1 MRYIFLLLSFTISL
15 PSYAITIGEIV
26 NPAEEFLECK
36 DLQWYEKVVCEIAA
50 DKFYGEL
57 NSRGIS
63 LSNGAV
69 LFTLSPM
76 VTPRKV
82 DTGHS
87 CTHRMW
93 IKDNQLK
100 GHLAS
105 SGTLDLKGNT
115 LSEPLIFYTNLP
127 INLNAAINLKDW
139 WGYRNIFGSCNKKA
153 SDTYQAK
160 ADVSTNITTRI
171 LVSLEPKLDIL
182 ENGDYL
188 ITIAPISNAR
198 FSFPEVDFDYDFSGR
213 SPFNGLLTIMGN
225 DLLMF
230 GPIALT
236 FTVLEAAVEGDSIG
250 DALEQK
256 LKTAGVDLA
265 LSSFQ
270 TISELDVPLLADEL
284 EDMVQ
289 EAALDEIYGAAEGFE
304 MQLQKSIDAEI
315 ARALNLDSQGKREIL
330 IPKEKIDAIKFI
342 GIFPAIHLILG

>member
-50 DKFYGEL
+50 EKFYGEL

-87 CTHRMW
+87 CTHKMW
-93 IKDNQLK
+93 IQDNYLN

-105 SGTLDLKGNT
+105 SGTLDLKGNS
-115 LSEPLIFYTNLP
+115 LSEPLILYTDLP
-127 INLNAAINLKDW
+127 IDMSAVINLKEQ
-139 WGYRNIFGSCNKKA
+139 WGNRIWFGGCNKHA
-153 SDTYQAK
+153 SDTYKAK
-160 ADVSTNITTRI
+160 ADISTNITTRI

-188 ITIAPISNAR
+188 ITIAPISNVR
-198 FSFPEVDFDYDFSGR
+198 FSLPEVDFDYRFSGR
-213 SPFNGLLTIMGN
+213 SPFNGLLTLMSN
-225 DLLMF
+225 DLLFF

-236 FTVLEAAVEGDSIG
+236 FTIFEAAVEGDSIG
-250 DALEQK
+250 DELEQK
-256 LKTAGVDLA
+256 LKTAGADLV
-265 LSSFQ
+265 LGSFQ
-270 TISELDVPLLADEL
+270 TISELDVPLLVDEL

-289 EAALDEIYGAAEGFE
+289 EAALDKIYGAAEGFE

-330 IPKEKIDAIKFI
+330 IPKEKIDVTKYI
-342 GIFPAIHLILG
+342 GIFPAIQLVLG

>member
-1 MRYIFLLLSFTISL
+1 MRYRYLLLSFAISL

-36 DLQWYEKVVCEIAA
+36 DLQWYEKVACEIAA
-50 DKFYGEL
+50 EKFYGEL

-63 LSNGAV
+63 LDNGAV
-69 LFTLSPM
+69 VFTLSPM
-76 VTPRKV
+76 ITPREI

-87 CTHRMW
+87 CTHKMW
-93 IKDNQLK
+93 IKDNHLK

-105 SGTLDLKGNT
+105 SGTLDLKGNS

-127 INLNAAINLKDW
+127 INMNAAINLKEEW
-139 WGYRNIFGSCNKKA
+139 NWNFLGSCNELA

-160 ADVSTNITTRI
+160 ADVSTNVTTRI
-171 LVSLEPKLDIL
+171 LISLGPKLDIL

-188 ITIAPISNAR
+188 ITIAPMSNVR
-198 FSFPEVDFDYDFSGR
+198 FSLPEVDFDYDFDGR
-213 SPFNGLLTIMGN
+213 SPFNGLLTIMTN

-236 FTVLEAAVEGDSIG
+236 FTIFEAAVEGDSIG
-250 DALEQK
+250 DELEQK
-256 LKTAGVDLA
+256 LKTAGADLFIG
-265 LSSFQ
+265 SFQ
-270 TISELDVPLLADEL
+270 TIDHWDIPYL
-284 EDMVQ
+284 EDVVEQ
-289 EAALDEIYGAAEGFE
+289 LANEWALDEIYGAAEGFE

-330 IPKEKIDAIKFI
+330 IPKEKIDVTKYI
-342 GIFPAIHLILG
+342 GIFPAIQLVLG